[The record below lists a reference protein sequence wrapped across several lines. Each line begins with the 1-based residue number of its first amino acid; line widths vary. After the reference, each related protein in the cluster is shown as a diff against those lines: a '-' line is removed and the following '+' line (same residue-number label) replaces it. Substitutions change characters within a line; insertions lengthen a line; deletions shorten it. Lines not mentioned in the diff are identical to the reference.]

1 MGKYDPDNF
10 IDTPAAGAPA
20 AADKYAPDNFVAPPP
35 AAPPGANRTWGDTLR
50 SAGQTAID
58 FGTAAGS
65 SATFGLDV
73 RRDALAGWLA
83 GDYPSYSAGVE
94 AERAKLAKQRERS
107 PIASVAGDVAG
118 AVALPGMGGAG
129 LAARMGGRALARG
142 IGYGAEGMAV
152 GALQGAGNTFT
163 GKPIDYLTNATTGG
177 VMGGVLG
184 GLGGAAFGP
193 AGGMRSTAQAPSG
206 AQQGAARDIA
216 YDTLRANPAQ
226 YTPSSFAQRADE
238 ATHALRRENYYN
250 APAAEGGSPRTFNT
264 VEQMRLPP
272 TAVNPATG
280 AATHITPADIDVV
293 RKGVTGDRLPV
304 TEQGAGRIV
313 RRNID
318 DFLQNPPPGSVVP
331 GHEANAALAA
341 HQSRMAHELHA
352 GTKRTEVLEEMI
364 RNSERTAGATHAGLN
379 LRNELQKTIRSG
391 LKEKAGD
398 SPFSKAGYN
407 DAEMAAL
414 DYFSRGQ
421 GAISRGLGYA
431 DKYLGGGGGLGALVA
446 GGVGSEYLG
455 GGATTGLGVTGTG
468 LALRALGNR
477 RAARDI
483 NELRDMISRRNPLY
497 QQRAANAPMAP
508 PPGGGGVANARD
520 ALTTELV
527 KQGYFQTDDGKLI
540 PRITVNADYGQ

>member
-1 MGKYDPDNF
+1 MGKYGPYDDDPAEPR
-10 IDTPAAGAPA
+10 PAARAAPSGGGKYGPHAADDEPA
-20 AADKYAPDNFVAPPP
+20 AVP
-35 AAPPGANRTWGDTLR
+35 AGASGGWGETLGR
-50 SAGQTAID
+50 WGQTAD
-58 FGTAAGS
+58 DAVRAA
-65 SATFGLDV
+65 ANAVTFGMAD
-73 RRDALAGWLA
+73 RLAGLTGGGTDA
-83 GDYPSYSAGVE
+83 QVKLSQE
-94 AERAKLAKQRERS
+94 ARKRS
-107 PIASVAGDVAG
+107 PIASLTGDVAG
-118 AVALPGMGGAG
+118 AVAIPGAGGAR
-129 LAARMGGRALARG
+129 LAANLGGRALARG
-142 IGYGAEGMAV
+142 IGYGVEGAGI
-152 GALQGAGNTFT
+152 GALQGAGNTYS
-163 GKPIDYLTNATTGG
+163 GKPLDYITNAATGG
-177 VMGGVLG
+177 LMGGVLG
-184 GLGGAAFGP
+184 GAGGAAFGP
-193 AGGMRSTAQAPSG
+193 AGGMRSTAQAPSA

-238 ATHALRRENYYN
+238 ATRALRRENYYN

-293 RKGVTGDRLPV
+293 RKGVTGDRLPA
-304 TEQGAGRIV
+304 TEYGAGRIV

-331 GHEANAALAA
+331 GHQANAALAA

-379 LRNELQKTIRSG
+379 LCNELQKTIRSG

-455 GGATTGLGVTGTG
+455 GGAATGLGVTGAG

-483 NELRDMISRRNPLY
+483 NELRDLISQRNPLY
-497 QQRAANAPMAP
+497 QQRAANAPLAP
-508 PPGGGGVANARD
+508 PPGGAGVANVRD

-527 KQGYFQTDDGKLI
+527 KQGYFQTEDGKLI
-540 PRITVNADYGQ
+540 PRITVTPREE

>member
-129 LAARMGGRALARG
+129 LAARMGGRALAR
-142 IGYGAEGMAV
+142 
-152 GALQGAGNTFT
+152 NTFT

-431 DKYLGGGGGLGALVA
+431 AKYLGGSPCARW
-446 GGVGSEYLG
+446 
-455 GGATTGLGVTGTG
+455 AT
-468 LALRALGNR
+468 A
-477 RAARDI
+477 
-483 NELRDMISRRNPLY
+483 
-497 QQRAANAPMAP
+497 AP
-508 PPGGGGVANARD
+508 PETSTSCV
-520 ALTTELV
+520 T
-527 KQGYFQTDDGKLI
+527 
-540 PRITVNADYGQ
+540 

>member
-35 AAPPGANRTWGDTLR
+35 AAPPGASRTWGDTLR

-118 AVALPGMGGAG
+118 AVALPGMGGAR
-129 LAARMGGRALARG
+129 LAANLGGRALARG
-142 IGYGAEGMAV
+142 IGYGAEGAAV

-193 AGGMRSTAQAPSG
+193 RGGMQSTARVPTLPEQRAATDMAYSALRTNPAAYDAATFRGAGGQLRQRMLDEGYVPDYARAAFRAPERMEATAGIPNAVVTPANIESIRQGLNRIPRTPEA
-206 AQQGAARDIA
+206 AVDRGAARIA
-216 YDTLRANPAQ
+216 RN
-226 YTPSSFAQRADE
+226 
-238 ATHALRRENYYN
+238 AL
-250 APAAEGGSPRTFNT
+250 
-264 VEQMRLPP
+264 
-272 TAVNPATG
+272 
-280 AATHITPADIDVV
+280 
-293 RKGVTGDRLPV
+293 
-304 TEQGAGRIV
+304 
-313 RRNID
+313 D
-318 DFLQNPPPGSVVP
+318 DFMVNPPPGAVLP
-331 GHEANAALAA
+331 GSQAAAADAARIADIARQSHAGASRSQKMANMREAAENQAASSYSGLNVENNIRNQVKNFVNPNTGGRERLAGYSPEEQAALHRIIRGGAVA
-341 HQSRMAHELHA
+341 NVGRWA
-352 GTKRTEVLEEMI
+352 GNVV
-364 RNSERTAGATHAGLN
+364 
-379 LRNELQKTIRSG
+379 
-391 LKEKAGD
+391 
-398 SPFSKAGYN
+398 
-407 DAEMAAL
+407 
-414 DYFSRGQ
+414 
-421 GAISRGLGYA
+421 
-431 DKYLGGGGGLGALVA
+431 GGGGGIAVPIAAVA
-446 GGVGSEYLG
+446 GNEFIRDNPALSAAVP
-455 GGATTGLGVTGTG
+455 AAGLG
-468 LALRALGNR
+468 LRMLSN
-477 RAARDI
+477 RAARGNIRAAEDLI
-483 NELRDMISRRNPLY
+483 ARRNPLY

-508 PPGGGGVANARD
+508 PPGGAGVANARD